1 MAEEYDLVILGAG
14 TGGYVAAIKA
24 AQAGLKTAIV
34 EKDKV
39 GGTCLHR
46 GCIPSKSLLKSAEM
60 YQAMQHSESYGV
72 KAENVTLAFDKVQK
86 RKNDIVDKL
95 HRGVQHLMQKGKI
108 DVFDGYGRILGPSIF
123 SPSAG
128 TISVERTDKEENTML
143 IPKQVMIATGSRP
156 AELDGLPVD
165 GKRILH
171 SEHVLELETLPDS
184 IVIIG
189 GGVIGVEWASMF
201 NDFGTKVTLIE
212 YAGRILPGEDGAV
225 SKAMQKALENKG
237 VTILTGTKVKADQ
250 TEIREENITIHAED
264 SSGDA
269 QSFEVEQVLVSV
281 GRKANVEDIGLS
293 NTDIEVSGGV
303 IQVNDMYQTKE
314 SHIYAIGDVIGG
326 MQLAHVAS
334 KEGSIAVEHILGR
347 SPLPLDPTTVP
358 RCIYSSP
365 EASSIGLS
373 EEEAES
379 RGLQM
384 KASSFPFQAIGKAL
398 VNGNTDGFVKMII
411 DEKTDDLIGVH
422 MIGNGVTELIS
433 EAAIAKILDASH
445 LEIKEAIHPHPSLSE
460 SFGEAALAVDGLAI
474 HS

>member
-39 GGTCLHR
+39 GGTCLHK

-60 YQAMQHSESYGV
+60 FQAIQHSESYGIT
-72 KAENVTLAFDKVQK
+72 ADNVTLAFDKVQK

-143 IPKQVMIATGSRP
+143 IPKQVIIATGSRP
-156 AELDGLPVD
+156 AELEGLPTD
-165 GKRILH
+165 GNRILH
-171 SEHVLELETLPDS
+171 SEHVLELKKLPAS

-201 NDFGTKVTLIE
+201 NDFGTEVTLIE
-212 YAGRILPGEDGAV
+212 YAERILPGEDGAV

-237 VTILTGTKVKADQ
+237 VKILTGTKVKAGE
-250 TEIREENITIHAED
+250 TEMLEEQVTIHAVD
-264 SSGDA
+264 NSGNDQA
-269 QSFEVEQVLVSV
+269 FEAEQVLVSI

-293 NTDIEVSGGV
+293 NTDIEIKNGV
-303 IQVNDMYQTKE
+303 IEVNGMYQTKE

-326 MQLAHVAS
+326 LQLAHVAS
-334 KEGSIAVEHILGR
+334 KEGAIAVDHILGR
-347 SPLPLDPTTVP
+347 DPLPLDNQTVP

-365 EASSIGLS
+365 EASSIGMS
-373 EEEAES
+373 QEEADKK
-379 RGLQM
+379 GLRV
-384 KASSFPFQAIGKAL
+384 KTSSFPFQAIGKAL
-398 VNGNTDGFVKMII
+398 VNGNTEGFVKIII
-411 DEKTDDLIGVH
+411 DEDTDDLVGVH
-422 MIGNGVTELIS
+422 MIGSGVTELIS
-433 EAAIAKILDASH
+433 EAAMAKILDASH
-445 LEIKEAIHPHPSLSE
+445 LEIKETIHPHPSLSE
-460 SFGEAALAVDGLAI
+460 SFGEAVLAVDGLAV